1 MTESE
6 AGSSA
11 HLRWVGAEVM
21 AAETCHAL
29 LGPGGAFELT
39 TEPVLGC
46 PHSVFARRPRTL
58 REALNLHSAD
68 YRDLVFLASPD
79 RTWTFRD
86 ALSHIDALAVLLAGR
101 YRVKPGD
108 RVAIVAANSAEY
120 ALLMWAT
127 VTLGAIVTSLNGWWT
142 GPELHSGIE
151 LTRPVLIAGDE
162 RRLARFD
169 QDLIPARVPLTPIE
183 DLVAEA
189 EAHRGQAPGPCVI
202 TEDSPAVILFTS
214 GTTGRPKGATLSHRN
229 LINFGMVQL
238 LAGALNAS
246 AVPGAGDA
254 APSEPPPQTV
264 SILTSPM
271 FHISGLVGAFI
282 TGGFAHAKLV
292 FARPGAWDPAVYLA
306 LTAEHAVTAWNG
318 VPTQFWRILRH
329 PELDSHDV
337 SSVVSVGAGGAT
349 FPPQLVR
356 DLHQRFPTVR
366 LGSGYGM
373 SESTGLGT
381 LTGGD
386 LFVSVPDSAGPAQ
399 PTVEVQIR
407 DERGVV
413 LRAGE
418 IGQIHL
424 RTPSIFLGYWDDPS
438 ATDAVLD
445 QERWYATG
453 DYGCISNGMLYL
465 QSRRRDLIL
474 RGGEN
479 IYPVEI
485 ENRLLEHA
493 QIDDAAVIGIDHP
506 ELGQELK
513 AFIVRSP
520 GAPLG
525 PADVRD
531 WCALALAQYK
541 VPAEV
546 EFVAALPYNAAG
558 KLLKQELERR
568 ERERRLN
575 PAAPQEQRT
584 AGR

>member
-1 MTESE
+1 VTESND
-6 AGSSA
+6 GSSA

-21 AAETCHAL
+21 AAHARQAL
-29 LGPGGAFELT
+29 LGPGAPFELT
-39 TEPVLGC
+39 TELVLGR
-46 PHSVFARRPRTL
+46 PHTVFARRPQTL
-58 REALNLHSAD
+58 RETLNRHSVD

-79 RTWTFRD
+79 QTWTFRE
-86 ALSHIDALAVLLAGR
+86 ALSHIDALAVLLAER
-101 YRVKPGD
+101 YRVKAGD
-108 RVAIVAANSAEY
+108 RVAIVAANSAKY

-142 GPELHSGIE
+142 GPELQAGVE

-169 QDLIPARVPLTPIE
+169 QPAVPAQVPLTLI
-183 DLVAEA
+183 DGLVAEA
-189 EAHRGQAPGPCVI
+189 EVYRGEAPAAPLI
-202 TEDSPAVILFTS
+202 AEDSPAVILFTS

-229 LINFGMVQL
+229 LINFGMVQML
-238 LAGALNAS
+238 SGALSAT
-246 AVPGAGDA
+246 AVPGTGGA
-254 APSEPPPQTV
+254 AVAEPPPQTT

-271 FHISGLVGAFI
+271 FHISGLVGVFI
-282 TGGFAHAKLV
+282 TGAFAHAKLV

-306 LTAEHAVTAWNG
+306 LTEEHAVTAWSG
-318 VPTQFWRILRH
+318 VPTHFWRILRH
-329 PELDSHDV
+329 PELDSYDV

-356 DLHQRFPTVR
+356 DLHERFPNIR

-381 LTGGD
+381 FTGGD
-386 LFVSVPDSAGPAQ
+386 LFISVPDSAGPAQ

-407 DERGVV
+407 GDRGAV

-424 RTPSIFLGYWDDPS
+424 RTPSIFLGYWEDPS
-438 ATDAVLD
+438 ATAAVLD

-453 DYGCISNGMLYL
+453 DYGGISDGMLYL

-493 QIDDAAVIGIDHP
+493 QIDDAAVIGVDHP

-520 GAPLG
+520 GARLCS
-525 PADVRD
+525 AEVRD
-531 WCALALAQYK
+531 WCALALAHYK

-558 KLLKQELERR
+558 KLLKQELERQQQ
-568 ERERRLN
+568 ERRQQ
-575 PAAPQEQRT
+575 PAA
-584 AGR
+584 GR